1 MTTHLA
7 SWGKMNFQRHKSKPP
22 NPDSPGARESPRRSP
37 GRSVSGIPADLT
49 EKHVNNNYNQHSRL
63 PEIKSILHF
72 WKELIGVKN
81 QLSFNKKQKGRFVIT
96 KSFKLSLKLVL

>member
-63 PEIKSILHF
+63 PAIKSILHSL
-72 WKELIGVKN
+72 KKLIGRKN
-81 QLSFNKKQKGRFVIT
+81 QLSFKTRKTCYNF
-96 KSFKLSLKLVL
+96 FY